1 MNLIVELGIA
11 ETTMV
16 ARVVGEGAFAF
27 TSSATLATVST
38 WAIVSR
44 FSVAEVVGFESVLD
58 GASVFAE
65 LVGVDGVEV
74 GAVDEL
80 LELDG
85 AELPPDPPP
94 EADEPPAPHNSA
106 SPVS

>member
-1 MNLIVELGIA
+1 
-11 ETTMV
+11 MV

-27 TSSATLATVST
+27 TLSATLPTVST

-44 FSVAEVVGFESVLD
+44 FSVAEVVGFDPLFE
-58 GASVFAE
+58 E
-65 LVGVDGVEV
+65 LAGVDA

-80 LELDG
+80 LELASAG
-85 AELPPDPPP
+85 LPPDPPP
-94 EADEPPAPHNSA
+94 APDEPPVPHNSA